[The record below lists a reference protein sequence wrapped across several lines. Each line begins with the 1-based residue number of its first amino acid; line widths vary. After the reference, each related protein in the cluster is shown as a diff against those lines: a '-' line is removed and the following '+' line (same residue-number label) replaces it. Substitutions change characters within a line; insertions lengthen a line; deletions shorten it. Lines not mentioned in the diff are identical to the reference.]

1 MRDYSGSHRKGQR
14 AFLKDHSYAFHC
26 DTRLSVLLFLPKRRG
41 LRYAGKIITSASSG
55 PSLKRKEHCM
65 AEYMDLLNKRRSIRD
80 YEDKEVAL
88 ETIMDMIRESCLAP
102 SSSHGQPWQFIVVTN
117 REMIKRLSDESKR
130 NLIADMERN
139 PASPSRNYEAV
150 LRDKNFN
157 IFYNAPSLVFIGGSR
172 GIRSLQVDC
181 ALAACYLMFA
191 ACERNLGSCWIGLGK
206 FILDPE
212 VRRLIGMPKDYEI
225 VAPVILGYPGSIP
238 DIPQRNDPQILM
250 VVQ

>member
-1 MRDYSGSHRKGQR
+1 
-14 AFLKDHSYAFHC
+14 
-26 DTRLSVLLFLPKRRG
+26 
-41 LRYAGKIITSASSG
+41 
-55 PSLKRKEHCM
+55 M
-65 AEYMDLLNKRRSIRD
+65 AEYVDLLNKRRSIRD
-80 YEDKEVAL
+80 YEDKEVSL
-88 ETIMDMIRESCLAP
+88 DTIMDMIRESCLAP
-102 SSSHGQPWQFIVVTN
+102 SSSNGQPWRFIVVTN

-157 IFYNAPSLVFIGGSR
+157 IFYNAPALIFIGGFN

-181 ALAACYLMFA
+181 ALAACYFMFA

-212 VRRLIGMPKDYEI
+212 LRRLIGMPKDYEI
-225 VAPVILGYPGSIP
+225 VAPVILGYVKGIP
-238 DIPQRNDPQILM
+238 DIRERSDPQILM
-250 VVQ
+250 VVK

>member
-1 MRDYSGSHRKGQR
+1 VKG
-14 AFLKDHSYAFHC
+14 
-26 DTRLSVLLFLPKRRG
+26 
-41 LRYAGKIITSASSG
+41 
-55 PSLKRKEHCM
+55 KEHKM
-65 AEYMDLLNKRRSIRD
+65 AEYHDLLNKRRSIRD
-80 YEDKEVAL
+80 YEDKDVAL

-139 PASPSRNYEAV
+139 PASPSRNYEAE

-181 ALAACYLMFA
+181 ALAACYLMFSG
-191 ACERNLGSCWIGLGK
+191 CERNLGSCWIGLGK

-212 VRRLIGMPKDYEI
+212 LRGLIGMPKDYEI
-225 VAPVILGYPGSIP
+225 VAPVVLGYPRSIP
-238 DIPQRNDPQILM
+238 EVPQRNDPKILRI
-250 VVQ
+250 VR

>member
-1 MRDYSGSHRKGQR
+1 
-14 AFLKDHSYAFHC
+14 
-26 DTRLSVLLFLPKRRG
+26 
-41 LRYAGKIITSASSG
+41 
-55 PSLKRKEHCM
+55 M
-65 AEYMDLLNKRRSIRD
+65 AEYMDLLNTRRSIRD

-88 ETIMDMIRESCLAP
+88 ATIMDMIRESCLAP
-102 SSSHGQPWQFIVVTN
+102 SSSHGQPWQFIVVTD

-139 PASPSRNYEAV
+139 PASPSRNYEAA

-181 ALAACYLMFA
+181 ALAACYLMFS
-191 ACERNLGSCWIGLGK
+191 ACERRLGSCWIGLGK

-225 VAPVILGYPGSIP
+225 VAPVILGYPRSIP

>member
-1 MRDYSGSHRKGQR
+1 
-14 AFLKDHSYAFHC
+14 
-26 DTRLSVLLFLPKRRG
+26 
-41 LRYAGKIITSASSG
+41 
-55 PSLKRKEHCM
+55 M
-65 AEYMDLLNKRRSIRD
+65 AEYMDLLNTRRSIRD

-88 ETIMDMIRESCLAP
+88 ATIMDMIRESCLAP
-102 SSSHGQPWQFIVVTN
+102 SSSHGQPWQFIVVTD

-157 IFYNAPSLVFIGGSR
+157 IFYNAPSLVFIGGTK
-172 GIRSLQVDC
+172 GTRSLQVDC
-181 ALAACYLMFA
+181 ALAACYLMFS
-191 ACERNLGSCWIGLGK
+191 ACQRNLGSCWIGLGK

-225 VAPVILGYPGSIP
+225 VAPVILGYPRSIP
-238 DIPQRNDPQILM
+238 DIPPRNDPQILM